1 MFLEHN
7 IKSCCT
13 KIPAWTEKNKVTE
26 RFDNLADILLEK
38 FFRFLFKHAASTHIA
53 ALVVWFG

>member
-1 MFLEHN
+1 MLLEHN

-13 KIPAWTEKNKVTE
+13 KIVVWAKKSKVAEK
-26 RFDNLADILLEK
+26 FDNLADILLEK

>member
-1 MFLEHN
+1 MLLEHN

-13 KIPAWTEKNKVTE
+13 KIVVWAKKSKVVE
-26 RFDNLADILLEK
+26 FLGNLADILLEK